1 MEQVPIKE
9 MRLSD
14 LRPNNKSI
22 DTDLGGTKLVVIGK
36 PGSGKST
43 LIKALLDSKRH
54 IIPCAVVISGSEE
67 ANGFYKGVVPDLFIY
82 HQFSPSIIDRIH
94 RRQVKAKVRNGL
106 KKVLAPG
113 GHRRLHGQR
122 QDVQRQEVRALFK
135 NGRHWN
141 VLVVIA
147 NQYVMDLTPDL
158 RSSVDGVFLF
168 RENNVTYRDKTYANF
183 ASVVP
188 KKLYP
193 TVMETV
199 CQNYRC
205 MFIDNTKATDN
216 WHDSVFWYKAP
227 YSKSAV
233 APFGARSYWKYA
245 CSKTGR
251 RRCPAVFDNV
261 KILGDLLLKEL
272 PEAGEALVT
281 YGGKDGPSDNED
293 GPSDDED
300 GPSDDEEGLSKDGVS
315 EYYQSDLDY

>member
-14 LRPNNKSI
+14 LRPNDKSI

-94 RRQVKAKVRNGL
+94 RRQVKAKAEMGS
-106 KKVLAPG
+106 KKSWLLVVIDDCMDNAKMFN
-113 GHRRLHGQR
+113 
-122 QDVQRQEVRALFK
+122 DKEVRALFK

-147 NQYVMDLTPDL
+147 NQYVMDLAPDL

-193 TVMETV
+193 AVMETV

-245 CSKTGR
+245 CSKTGEEM
-251 RRCPAVFDNV
+251 PAVFDNV

-281 YGGKDGPSDNED
+281 YGGKDGPSD
-293 GPSDDED
+293 DED
-300 GPSDDEEGLSKDGVS
+300 GPSDDEEGLIKDGVS
-315 EYYQSDLDY
+315 EYYQSDLDD